1 MSEHDEG
8 LTPAE
13 WLLLVPT
20 AAIWMINGLAGFALF
35 SLFVGY
41 IVYRQNPDAFGL
53 AESVQRQLPRRRG
66 STKRHSSDSDDAYLQ
81 HLLGGDIREQQ
92 TVSRPATVSAAIPWR
107 QWRVWVV
114 KAHHLFIVGNT
125 DSGKTTLAR
134 ALLPGK
140 KGVILVVDPKNRPGK
155 WGGIA
160 AIGLDDNAEYTQ
172 IEQALQ
178 MVLSELRQRQRALN
192 RGYTDFAPLTV
203 VVDEAPDVA
212 DECPTFPTLFK
223 RVGSI
228 GRELHMSLIV
238 LSQRSTV
245 RPLGIVGDGQSRDN
259 FTKILMGGFAHR
271 AVPALAGQRHCAVL
285 ESDGEQH
292 VLDVSPLPTYAR
304 LPLQAGVVSGFAVP
318 NTNDDTTDTR
328 YVPGIDDDPGI
339 EPNTSLD
346 TRYTRYVPG
355 IDTSLD
361 TTDNTNLD
369 EPTDDQIRAWAAAGV
384 SRRKIKERLRGS
396 GQYRQERIR
405 QALEGEGDLVHFV
418 GS

>member
-1 MSEHDEG
+1 
-8 LTPAE
+8 
-13 WLLLVPT
+13 
-20 AAIWMINGLAGFALF
+20 
-35 SLFVGY
+35 
-41 IVYRQNPDAFGL
+41 
-53 AESVQRQLPRRRG
+53 
-66 STKRHSSDSDDAYLQ
+66 
-81 HLLGGDIREQQ
+81 
-92 TVSRPATVSAAIPWR
+92 
-107 QWRVWVV
+107 
-114 KAHHLFIVGNT
+114 
-125 DSGKTTLAR
+125 
-134 ALLPGK
+134 
-140 KGVILVVDPKNRPGK
+140 
-155 WGGIA
+155 
-160 AIGLDDNAEYTQ
+160 
-172 IEQALQ
+172 
-178 MVLSELRQRQRALN
+178 
-192 RGYTDFAPLTV
+192 
-203 VVDEAPDVA
+203 
-212 DECPTFPTLFK
+212 
-223 RVGSI
+223 
-228 GRELHMSLIV
+228 
-238 LSQRSTV
+238 
-245 RPLGIVGDGQSRDN
+245 
-259 FTKILMGGFAHR
+259 
-271 AVPALAGQRHCAVL
+271 VL